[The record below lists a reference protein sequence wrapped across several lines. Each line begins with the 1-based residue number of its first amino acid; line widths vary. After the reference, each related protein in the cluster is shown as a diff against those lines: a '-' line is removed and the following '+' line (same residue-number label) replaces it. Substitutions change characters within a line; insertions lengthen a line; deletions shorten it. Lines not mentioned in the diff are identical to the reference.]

1 MAPAT
6 AVTFDR
12 LRWWIVAA
20 ALGAA
25 VISAASLA
33 SDVTARN
40 VSVTDDVES
49 SSTAR

>member
-1 MAPAT
+1 MSPT
-6 AVTFDR
+6 TVTFDR

-33 SDVTARN
+33 SDVTATDV
-40 VSVTDDVES
+40 VSTEETVT
-49 SSTAR
+49 R